1 MTNGEAVSL
10 IVNSFRLTNRD
21 QHISRRFV
29 LRTLRSTVK
38 TWIAQRMADRSIQ
51 QDYNLYSE
59 LKCFE
64 FERINS
70 VKCPNIEFRRCDVLM
85 KSVEKLPEL
94 VHSKIGAS
102 IKEVIS
108 VDGNFEFRLIDAQQ
122 YRRNKNRTVK
132 IDNQVYLYV
141 GSDGYLYIPDH
152 EIYTVDLLLLTQETE
167 LLEECSKCGEKCKS
181 GWDAQF
187 ICPDKL
193 MDPLF
198 KDVKQIIGATYKAV
212 PVDQNPN
219 GIEGA

>member
-1 MTNGEAVSL
+1 MTHGEVVSL
-10 IVNSFRLTNRD
+10 IVNSFRLNNRD

-38 TWIAQRMADRSIQ
+38 TWIAQRIADRSIQ

-64 FERINS
+64 LERINS
-70 VKCPNIEFRRCDVLM
+70 VKCPQIEFRRCDILM
-85 KSVEKLPEL
+85 RSVKPLPEL

-102 IKEVIS
+102 IKEVVS
-108 VDGNFEFRLIDAQQ
+108 VDGNFDFRLIDAQQ
-122 YRRNKNRTVK
+122 YRRNKKRATSISNE
-132 IDNQVYLYV
+132 VYVYI
-141 GSDGYLYIPDH
+141 GSDGYLYIPDQ
-152 EIYTVDLLLLTQETE
+152 EIYSINLTLLTQETE
-167 LLEECSKCGEKCKS
+167 MLEECSNCSNKCKS
-181 GWDAQF
+181 GWDAEF

-193 MDPLF
+193 LDPLL